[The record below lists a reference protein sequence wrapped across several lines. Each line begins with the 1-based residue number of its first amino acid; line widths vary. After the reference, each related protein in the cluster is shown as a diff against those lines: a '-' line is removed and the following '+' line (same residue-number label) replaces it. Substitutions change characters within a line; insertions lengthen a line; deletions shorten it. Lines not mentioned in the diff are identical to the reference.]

1 MATAYMILKQTP
13 RAKTQLKRISKMS
26 WNPIDAEEFEKSWL
40 LLADTYIQ
48 SAKYDMA
55 SELLK
60 RCLRH
65 NRVSEC
71 TLKGTLVT
79 FYFNSS
85 KCLVFIWNMILG
97 CISISNCPVSHSVRR
112 SRPKQARKPATLHW
126 RVVDKPVNAA

>member
-65 NRVSEC
+65 NKVSEC

-85 KCLVFIWNMILG
+85 KCLVF
-97 CISISNCPVSHSVRR
+97 
-112 SRPKQARKPATLHW
+112 T
-126 RVVDKPVNAA
+126 